1 MNEAYSVEHVICGP
15 KEKREIFI
23 ICGLRE
29 REREREKKKKDFD
42 QDFDQCHLS
51 VLVRRV
57 YVITTRSF

>member
-1 MNEAYSVEHVICGP
+1 MRHIQLNMLFVAQKR
-15 KEKREIFI
+15 KERDFI